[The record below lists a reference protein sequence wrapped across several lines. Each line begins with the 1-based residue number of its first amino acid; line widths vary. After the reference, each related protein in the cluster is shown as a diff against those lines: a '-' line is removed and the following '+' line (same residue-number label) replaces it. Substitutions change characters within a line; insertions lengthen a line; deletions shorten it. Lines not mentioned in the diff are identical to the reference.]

1 MKLINEKELLKGC
14 VERDIKAQRKFYNLF
29 SRKMMGVC
37 IRYASGVDE
46 AKDFMQ
52 EGFIQ
57 VFNSIESYNNK
68 GSLEGWVRRVIVNA
82 CLMELRKVRPIFN
95 EVEELDIQ
103 EEQVFSYMNEK
114 DILTFI
120 QKLPQG
126 FRMVFNLFAVEGF
139 SHKEIAQKL
148 DISEGTSKSQYS
160 RARKALQSMINEEQ
174 KVRA

>member
-1 MKLINEKELLKGC
+1 
-14 VERDIKAQRKFYNLF
+14 
-29 SRKMMGVC
+29 MGIC

-68 GSLEGWVRRVIVNA
+68 GSLEGWVRKVIVNA

-103 EEQVFSYMNEK
+103 QEQVFSYMNEK

-174 KVRA
+174 KIRA